1 MKVLRTRAEM
11 QAWRA
16 GAAGPLAFVPTMG
29 FLHEGHLS
37 LLREG
42 RRRAEGGSLVLS
54 IFVNPT
60 QFGPREDL
68 DRYPRDEA
76 GDLAKAERV
85 GSMWR
90 SVRGPRRAVPVR
102 DAHVGRRRGA
112 GSAPVRGGRPG
123 HFRGVCTVVAKLW
136 GLVRPDVGLF
146 GEKDFQQ
153 LAILKRMHA
162 ELGLVGEVVGMPI
175 VREADGLAM
184 SSRNVNLKGS
194 ARQEAL
200 AIPRYLAGVR
210 GDSRAGSATRGRCS
224 GTRRGAGAGA
234 GRLRV
239 ARRCGGAAAGRRGG
253 AAGAVRGG
261 GVLRRRAADRQLRAA
276 AVSGSGAGEGRG
288 ISLLGHVGGPEAAQ
302 GQAQGPR
309 RPSRTSGERQRE
321 NPRAIRL
328 ALV

>member
-76 GDLAKAERV
+76 GDLAKADACGV
-85 GSMWR
+85 D
-90 SVRGPRRAVPVR
+90 VAFCPLDRGVMYPYATHTWVDVEGL
-102 DAHVGRRRGA
+102 DQHLCGA
-112 GSAPVRGGRPG
+112 ARPG

-136 GLVRPDVGLF
+136 GLVRPDVALF

-210 GDSRAGSATRGRCS
+210 
-224 GTRRGAGAGA
+224 
-234 GRLRV
+234 
-239 ARRCGGAAAGRRGG
+239 
-253 AAGAVRGG
+253 
-261 GVLRRRAADRQLRAA
+261 DRFA
-276 AVSGSGAGEGRG
+276 
-288 ISLLGHVGGPEAAQ
+288 
-302 GQAQGPR
+302 
-309 RPSRTSGERQRE
+309 SGERDARVLLGDAAGELAPGRVDYASLVDAEELQPVDAVTR
-321 NPRAIRL
+321 PALCAVAVFFGGVRL
-328 ALV
+328 IDNCVLRP